1 MIFSATNIAMEHA
14 EENLEIIVII
24 LLLYFGLESP
34 LDSLG

>member
-1 MIFSATNIAMEHA
+1 MNSENIAMEHA

-34 LDSLG
+34 LDSSR